1 MLRPTLI
8 LVAIVT
14 TSALPAAVALATPK
28 DDWPHRNGVLY
39 INPHDR
45 DQAGG
50 GGVNNDEL
58 LGGHGNDRLY
68 GGAGHDVIWG
78 DHKAS
83 GNTEHQLD
91 RIYGGRGN
99 DWLYASHGR
108 NRIYG
113 GPGQDTIRVWFGR
126 GFVDCGPGGNDIL
139 YVSRTQNHKVK
150 RRNCERVS
158 HKSARVAVHDRD
170 HLRYP

>member
-1 MLRPTLI
+1 MT
-8 LVAIVT
+8 
-14 TSALPAAVALATPK
+14 ALPVAVALATPK
-28 DDWPHRNGVLY
+28 DDWPHRNGELWL
-39 INPHDR
+39 NTHDR
-45 DQAGG
+45 DEAHTGTRR
-50 GGVNNDEL
+50 NDEL
-58 LGGHGNDRLY
+58 LGGHGDDTVK
-68 GGAGHDVIWG
+68 GGWGHDVIWG

-91 RIYGGRGN
+91 
-99 DWLYASHGR
+99 
-108 NRIYG
+108 RIYG

-139 YVSRTQNHKVK
+139 YVSKTQNHKVK